1 MLYYRNGT
9 VVPNIGGYSMR
20 KRSAHLTCTLIEG
33 MSSFSEYKST
43 RLNYVREYDPSPM
56 VNVDQIT
63 KIDLEIAIKALYKK
77 MMLSNQELQML
88 RYVALDGRLSRRDI
102 SFMIEKDS
110 GYHVDQRTI
119 SRRLESAYL
128 KISKELGFEYSDSRM
143 FQMIAKKQGK
153 PEPYI
158 LNDDEIEACQQKW
171 ERV

>member
-1 MLYYRNGT
+1 
-9 VVPNIGGYSMR
+9 MR
-20 KRSAHLTCTLIEG
+20 KKSAHLTRVLLEG

-43 RLNYVREYDPSPM
+43 RLNYIREYDPAPM
-56 VNVDQIT
+56 INVDLIT
-63 KIDLEIAIKALYKK
+63 KIDIERAIKNLYKK
-77 MMLSNQELQML
+77 RMLSNQELQML

-102 SFMIEKDS
+102 SAMIERDS

-119 SRRLESAYL
+119 SRRLESAYI

-143 FQMIAKKQGK
+143 FQMVAKKMGK

-158 LNDDEIEACQQKW
+158 LSDDEIERVQQVW